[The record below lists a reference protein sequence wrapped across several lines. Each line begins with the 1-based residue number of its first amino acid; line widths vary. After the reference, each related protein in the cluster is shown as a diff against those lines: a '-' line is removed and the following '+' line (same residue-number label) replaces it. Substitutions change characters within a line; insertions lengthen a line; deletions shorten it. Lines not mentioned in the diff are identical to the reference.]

1 MSRLF
6 PIAAAAAALAG
17 AGAAQAAERNF
28 PTGGDF
34 HAVSNS
40 TPFDVYVH
48 TGKAPGVHASGN
60 QEALDRLQIENR
72 GGELHIGSKSGGW
85 FSGWHW
91 NGGQRARIDVTVA
104 MIGEVSLA
112 GPGNITVDVVRT
124 RDFGVHLSGP
134 GNVNVGSVEASGITL
149 NLSGPGDIRVAGHAD
164 RAVMHLSG
172 PGNIHADSL
181 NLGEAAVT
189 LSGPGDIDATVTRT
203 ADVRLSGPGDVRIRG
218 GARCSIQ
225 KSGPGGVTCG

>member
-1 MSRLF
+1 MSRLI
-6 PIAAAAAALAG
+6 PLAAIAIAMIG
-17 AGAAQAAERNF
+17 AGAAEAAERNF

-48 TGKAPGVHASGN
+48 TGKAPGVHAIGTD
-60 QEALDRLQIENR
+60 EALDRLRIENR
-72 GGELHIGSKSGGW
+72 GGELRIGSKSGGW

-91 NGGQRARIDVTVA
+91 GGQKARIDVTVP

-112 GPGNITVDVVRT
+112 GPGNITVDTVRT

-134 GNVNVGSVEASGITL
+134 GDVNVGSVEASGVTL
-149 NLSGPGDIRVAGHAD
+149 NLSGPGDIKVAGHAE

-172 PGNIHADSL
+172 PGNIHAGGL
-181 NLGEAAVT
+181 NLGDADVT
-189 LSGPGDIDATVTRT
+189 LSGPGDIDATVTRN
-203 ADVRLSGPGDVRIRG
+203 ADLRLSGPGDIRIRG
-218 GARCSIQ
+218 GAHCNIQ
-225 KSGPGGVTCG
+225 KSGPGDVHCG